1 MQGSILYKYFP
12 IAINNPEVKR
22 MNNISVI
29 KRSGNKEPLAV
40 EKWQAQIA
48 KVCSG
53 IADVSQSMIEIN
65 AQPHFYDGIS
75 TQEIDD
81 ITLRAIV
88 DLIDVEGNPDIGNVN
103 YQYVAGKQ
111 RLSMLRKDVYGSY
124 EVPHIYEI
132 VKKNISV
139 GLYTPELLEW
149 YTEDEW
155 NKMNDLLDHEKDE
168 EYSYAAIEQLI
179 EKYLVRNRAT
189 KEIYETPQIRYMV
202 AAATV
207 FHKEEPN
214 TARMRYIK
222 EYYNAA
228 SDGLFTLA
236 TPVLAGL
243 GTPTKQFSSCVLIRS
258 DDDLDSIFASGEM
271 MAKYASKRAGIGLE
285 IGRLRPLGSPIR
297 GGEIMHTGM
306 IPFLKKWFGDLRSCS
321 QGGIRNASATVFYPI
336 WHHQFDDLIVLK
348 NNQGTEETRVRHMDY
363 GVVLSSFFWRRFKNK
378 EDITFFDP
386 NQVPDLYEAFYNN
399 TELFEELYVKYEKRK
414 DLRKKVMNAEDVF
427 KGGILKER
435 TDTGRIYLVFIDN
448 VQNQGP
454 FDPEYHPIYQSNL
467 CCEILL
473 PTKPF
478 KRLDDDTGR
487 IALCTLGSIN
497 WGAFRNP
504 EDMRRACRILHRS
517 LNNILDYQD
526 FLSIQSKLSND
537 EIRPLGI
544 GVTNLAYWH
553 AKRGMYYGQSDSLA
567 EVKTWMEHQAYYL
580 TEASVELAKE
590 RGKCLGSDQTRYGQ
604 GKFPWELR
612 AAGVNELADFT
623 PELDWESLRADMIQ
637 YGVRNATQMAI
648 APVESS
654 SVVINSTNG
663 IEMPMSLIST
673 KESKAGS
680 LVQVVPEYQKLKSKY
695 QLMWDQR
702 DCVGY
707 LKTSAVLAAYVDQS
721 ISTNTFYNP
730 AFFPD
735 RKVPTTLIAKNLM
748 LACKWGIKTFYYSLI
763 NKQGSKLEVAEL
775 AKSYVN
781 GNSESSKMNYTEVE
795 IDDDCEACKL

>member
-1 MQGSILYKYFP
+1 
-12 IAINNPEVKR
+12 
-22 MNNISVI
+22 MNEITVI
-29 KRSGNKEPLAV
+29 KRDGTRAPLTI

-48 KVCSG
+48 KVCKG
-53 IADVSQSMIEIN
+53 TADVSQSMIEIK

-75 TQEIDD
+75 TVEIDN

-88 DLIDVEGNPDIGNVN
+88 DLIDVESNPDVGHTN

-111 RLSMLRKDVYGSY
+111 RLSMLRKDVYGDY
-124 EVPHIYEI
+124 QPPHLYEI
-132 VKKNISV
+132 IKRNVAV

-149 YTEDEW
+149 YSEDDW
-155 NKMNDLLDHEKDE
+155 NKMNEIIDHEKDE
-168 EYSYAAIEQLI
+168 AYGYAAIEQMI
-179 EKYLVRNRAT
+179 EKYLVKNRAT
-189 KEIYETPQIRYMV
+189 KEIYETPQIRYIV

-214 TARMRYIK
+214 SARMKYIK

-348 NNQGTEETRVRHMDY
+348 NNQGTDETRVRHMDY
-363 GVVLSSFFWRRFKNK
+363 GVVLSAFFWRRFKNK
-378 EDITFFDP
+378 ENITFFDP
-386 NQVPDLYEAFYNN
+386 NEVPELYEAFYSN
-399 TELFEELYVKYEKRK
+399 TALFEELYVKYERK
-414 DLRKKVMNAEDVF
+414 TSLRKKTMSAEEVF
-427 KGGILKER
+427 KSGILKER

-448 VQNQGP
+448 VINQGP
-454 FDPEYHPIYQSNL
+454 FDPEYHTIYQSNL

-473 PTKPF
+473 PTRPF
-478 KRLDDDTGR
+478 KRLDDEEGR

-497 WGAFRNP
+497 WGSFRHP
-504 EDMRRACRILHRS
+504 EDMRRVCRILQRS
-517 LNNILDYQD
+517 LCNILDYQD

-537 EIRPLGI
+537 EIQPLGI
-544 GVTNLAYWH
+544 GITNLAYWH
-553 AKRGMYYGQSDSLA
+553 AKRGFQYGEADALA
-567 EVKTWMEHQAYYL
+567 EVKSWMEHQAYYL
-580 TEASVELAKE
+580 TEATVELAKE
-590 RGKCLGSDQTRYGQ
+590 RGACLHSDKTRYGK
-604 GKFPWELR
+604 GIFPWELR
-612 AAGVNELADFT
+612 AKGVNELTDFT
-623 PELDWESLRADMIQ
+623 PELDWESLREQMKQ
-637 YGVRNATQMAI
+637 YGVRNATLMAI

-663 IEMPMSLIST
+663 IELPMSLIT
-673 KESKAGS
+673 VKESKAGS
-680 LVQVVPEYQKLKSKY
+680 FTQVVPDYHRLKNKY
-695 QLMWDQR
+695 QLMWEQT

-707 LKTSAVLAAYVDQS
+707 IKTAAVLAAYVDQS
-721 ISTNTFYNP
+721 ISTNTFYSP
-730 AFFPD
+730 KHFPD
-735 RKVPTTLIAKNLM
+735 QKVPTTLIAKNLM
-748 LACKWGIKTFYYSLI
+748 LAHYWGLKTFYYSLV
-763 NKQGSKLEVAEL
+763 NKQGSKASLENENDL
-775 AKSYVN
+775 L
-781 GNSESSKMNYTEVE
+781 EP
-795 IDDDCEACKL
+795 IDYDNEEDCEACKL